1 MARDRS
7 VIFSMF
13 PLEGQQCPE
22 KPAASPG
29 KDFLDQI
36 CGGRANSGLSVLLSP
51 PALSGHVKDL
61 LFQFCSTAA
70 IERRQRVIYVT
81 ARRLVS
87 PPPVAVHRED
97 SSETEPLL
105 ESNGRRRS
113 RSM

>member
-13 PLEGQQCPE
+13 PLEGQRC
-22 KPAASPG
+22 PG
-29 KDFLDQI
+29 KDSLDTEIITDQL
-36 CGGRANSGLSVLLSP
+36 CGGRANSGLSVLLSL

-87 PPPVAVHRED
+87 PPPVAVHREG
-97 SSETEPLL
+97 SSETEP
-105 ESNGRRRS
+105 
-113 RSM
+113 